1 MFENTKHDSDL
12 PVVNYLGICI
22 IFGLNWAIGSL
33 GHFTR
38 SIHSCKL
45 KLRQLQISVHFASVS
60 LPTESVDCVLTFY
73 SAKDSPEKVWCAM
86 VSGKY
91 FYESFD
97 HFYTFYSKGVSRS
110 PYLFHFLYFLFTA
123 LCQQPFSHFLV
134 SSHENY
140 RPALKRKNTL
150 VHNTLART
158 HWLGKL

>member
-22 IFGLNWAIGSL
+22 IFGLDWAIGSL

-38 SIHSCKL
+38 SSCKL

-73 SAKDSPEKVWCAM
+73 SAKGSSEKVWCAM

-91 FYESFD
+91 FYKSFD
-97 HFYTFYSKGVSRS
+97 HFYILLERGLAFSIFVS
-110 PYLFHFLYFLFTA
+110 LFV
-123 LCQQPFSHFLV
+123 FLV
-134 SSHENY
+134 YCVVSATIQSF
-140 RPALKRKNTL
+140 PC
-150 VHNTLART
+150 VIS
-158 HWLGKL
+158 